1 MPTLEGLKE
10 VITQEAA
17 VILPEMTHRVME
29 KYWERL
35 NQCIDNEGRHVSDVV
50 FKF

>member
-1 MPTLEGLKE
+1 LEGLKE
-10 VITQEAA
+10 AITQEVAA
-17 VILPEMTHRVME
+17 IPPKVIFRVME

-35 NQCIDNEGRHVSDVV
+35 NQSINNEGRHLGDVV